1 MKTDI
6 KSFTKEHLFGLIAI
20 VIALAGVI
28 CAFIGPFFTVE
39 YAGVEKEAS
48 LAFLIGL
55 NPAGGSMGALFAIVI
70 VVLPVL
76 SIVGIVLSWKK
87 ERLLV
92 LPLIF
97 LFFSAI
103 VSLVLKDSLSEG
115 YAAATD
121 WADELAVTR
130 SHFASI
136 FSTVAFF
143 LSAACA
149 LIAGA
154 RSEHFAV
161 SDIVETGMLI
171 AMALALNMIRL
182 FRMPTGGSVN
192 LQMLPL
198 FILALRRGPLKGFI
212 AGGIVYGLI
221 TCLTDGYGFATFP
234 FDYLLGFG
242 SVAIVGLFTPFILGK
257 EQKGYNLKGLL
268 FILLA
273 GILST
278 FVRFVAGTVSSMV
291 IYNYTLGPAMLYNVG
306 YVFISGAISTAVVMM
321 LYKPLIYINNHF
333 PSYNEKIAE
342 TE

>member
-6 KSFTKEHLFGLIAI
+6 KGFLKSHIFGLIAI

-28 CAFIGPFFTVE
+28 CAFIGPFFTIE
-39 YAGVEKEAS
+39 FAGAEQEAS
-48 LAFLIGL
+48 LAYLIGS
-55 NPAGGSMGALFAIVI
+55 NPVGGSMGALFAIVI
-70 VVLPVL
+70 VALPVL
-76 SIVGIVLSWKK
+76 SVAGIIVSWKK
-87 ERLLV
+87 EKLLI
-92 LPLIF
+92 LPLIL
-97 LFFSAI
+97 LFSSAI

-115 YAAATD
+115 YAAVTD
-121 WADELAVTR
+121 WADELSVSK
-130 SHFASI
+130 SHFAAI
-136 FSTVAFF
+136 FSTVTFF
-143 LSAACA
+143 LSAGCV
-149 LIAGA
+149 LIAAA

-212 AGGIVYGLI
+212 AGGVVYGLI

-242 SVAIVGLFTPFILGK
+242 SVAIVALFTPFIFGK
-257 EQKGYNLKGLL
+257 EQKGYNFKGLL
-268 FILLA
+268 FIFIA
-273 GILST
+273 GMLST
-278 FVRFVAGTVSSMV
+278 FVRFIAGTVSSMV
-291 IYNYTLGPAMLYNVG
+291 IYNYTLVPAMLYNVG
-306 YVFISGAISTAVVMM
+306 YVFVSGAISTAIVMV
-321 LYKPLIYINNHF
+321 LYRPLIYINRHF
-333 PSYNEKIAE
+333 PSYNENLAE